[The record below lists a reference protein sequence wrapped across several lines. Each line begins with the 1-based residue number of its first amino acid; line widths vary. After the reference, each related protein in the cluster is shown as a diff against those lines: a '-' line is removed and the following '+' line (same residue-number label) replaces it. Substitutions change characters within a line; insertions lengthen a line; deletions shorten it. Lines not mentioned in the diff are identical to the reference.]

1 MPARRAPGWSAR
13 ARISRARALPP
24 FPTPSPERTT
34 NMRMPLALLLSAA
47 ALAAATPLAAQQA
60 LPEPRVP
67 IANPLPTVADLFACL
82 RGKGTFTSAH
92 RGGVGPGY
100 PENAL
105 ETAAHTLARVP
116 ILFETDVHRSRDGVL
131 VLMHDDTLDRTST
144 GTGRIRDQDWSALRQ
159 LQLKDD
165 DGKVTPFHMPRLSD
179 AIAWTNNRALMLA
192 EIKESDTLDQIVGE
206 IRQAHAQS
214 HVMLLVN
221 SLDDAVRVQKL
232 DPTITMTLEV
242 TDLAELD
249 RYVAAGIDLK
259 HVIAWNGIGK
269 RDRALWKA
277 IHDRGLTL
285 AYGTLWYVDSTVEN
299 LGLKGIYAELA
310 TDGVDLLATDRPVE
324 AEAEMAQ
331 VRPIEPALQQCK
343 AVAPARAVALAQG
356 RQ

>member
-1 MPARRAPGWSAR
+1 MRKF
-13 ARISRARALPP
+13 
-24 FPTPSPERTT
+24 FP
-34 NMRMPLALLLSAA
+34 LLLSAA
-47 ALAAATPLAAQQA
+47 AFVAGTPLAAQQS

-82 RGKGTFTSAH
+82 RGKGTLSSAH

-105 ETAAHTLARVP
+105 ETAAHTLASVP
-116 ILFETDVHRSRDGVL
+116 MVFETDVHRSRDGVL
-131 VLMHDDTLDRTST
+131 VLMHDDTLDRTSN
-144 GTGRIRDQDWSALRQ
+144 GTGPIRAQDWSALRQ

-165 DGKVTPFHMPRLSD
+165 DGKLTPFHMPRLSD
-179 AIAWTNNRALMLA
+179 AIAWTRDRALLLA
-192 EIKESDTLDQIVGE
+192 EIKESDTLEQIVGE
-206 IRQAHAQS
+206 IRQAHAQP

-242 TDLAELD
+242 TDMAELD
-249 RYVAAGIDLK
+249 RYVAAGIDFK

-310 TDGVDLLATDRPVE
+310 SDGVDLLATDRAVE
-324 AEAEMAQ
+324 ADAEIAA
-331 VRPIEPALQQCK
+331 VRPIEPALRQCK
-343 AVAPARAVALAQG
+343 AIAPGKVR
-356 RQ
+356 